1 MINHQGVLNWYK
13 YAKDSMQANSKTGAI
28 PFPNQFLGLTEFSQL
43 DNLELH
49 QICALRVISHEKMA
63 RKMQGL
69 GVDVRFINYENLV
82 KDQFSEYSKVFS
94 PIELVSL
101 GEFSIVEESS
111 LNSLSKYKEVLTDKQ
126 ISEVLELVKL
136 SGL

>member
-1 MINHQGVLNWYK
+1 
-13 YAKDSMQANSKTGAI
+13 MQESGAD
-28 PFPNQFLGLTEFSQL
+28 L
-43 DNLELH
+43 
-49 QICALRVISHEKMA
+49 
-63 RKMQGL
+63 
-69 GVDVRFINYENLV
+69 RFINYENLV

-94 PIELVSL
+94 PTELGSL

-111 LNSLSKYKEVLTDKQ
+111 PDSLSKFKEVLTDKQ

>member
-1 MINHQGVLNWYK
+1 
-13 YAKDSMQANSKTGAI
+13 
-28 PFPNQFLGLTEFSQL
+28 
-43 DNLELH
+43 
-49 QICALRVISHEKMA
+49 
-63 RKMQGL
+63 MQGL
-69 GVDVRFINYENLV
+69 GVDLRFINYENLV

>member
-1 MINHQGVLNWYK
+1 
-13 YAKDSMQANSKTGAI
+13 
-28 PFPNQFLGLTEFSQL
+28 
-43 DNLELH
+43 
-49 QICALRVISHEKMA
+49 MA
-63 RKMQGL
+63 RKMQESGADL
-69 GVDVRFINYENLV
+69 RFINYENLV

-94 PIELVSL
+94 PTELVSL

-111 LNSLSKYKEVLTDKQ
+111 PDSLSKFKEVLTDKQ